1 MVRKRTPGQKI
12 ILSISL
18 PIHSVELAG
27 DRTHADTQLPSS
39 NRVGRAPRLPHCT
52 TKKQNHRE
60 VTELTGQSYGQE
72 VAERELEPAGPR
84 AWVLGHR
91 ATPPGHLATGPPCLD
106 AQPQGH
112 PAWTLSHRATPPG
125 RSATGPPHLGARP
138 QGHPACAL
146 GRGATPPDQHEHVHT
161 TQAGSRLIN
170 LSQGNICDELCSS
183 SDASVN
189 CTRVRGCY
197 AGKKGEAHG
206 RRGLLQGP

>member
-12 ILSISL
+12 ILSISP

-91 ATPPGHLATGPPCLD
+91 ATPPGRP
-106 AQPQGH
+106 
-112 PAWTLSHRATPPG
+112 
-125 RSATGPPHLGARP
+125 ATGPPHLGTRP
-138 QGHPACAL
+138 QGHPAWAL
-146 GRGATPPDQHEHVHT
+146 GRGATPPDQHEHEHT